1 MRHFFLRIGEGL
13 FFSRKHKSVRGGILF
28 LFANILMLISVIFII
43 EIVLVFLGMDNF
55 FLPLTHPIS
64 EFLSKLAFH

>member
-1 MRHFFLRIGEGL
+1 MRRFFLRIGEGL

-64 EFLSKLAFH
+64 EFLSKLVFH

>member
-1 MRHFFLRIGEGL
+1 MRRFFLRLGEGL

-64 EFLSKLAFH
+64 EFLSKLVFH